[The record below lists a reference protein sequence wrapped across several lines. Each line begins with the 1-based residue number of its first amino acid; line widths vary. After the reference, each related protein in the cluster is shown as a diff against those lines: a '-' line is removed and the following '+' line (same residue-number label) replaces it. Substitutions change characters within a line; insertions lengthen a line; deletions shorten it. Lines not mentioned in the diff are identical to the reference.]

1 MGGAVEVG
9 AVDEEFPRKASVPA
23 EEVGGAGFLSL
34 AEVEGSLVAEI
45 ESLRVTLESEM
56 AGAGVMIGDLVEA
69 TTLLSGVVETG
80 VATAEGVDVGPLEIA
95 VEVAEVVEE
104 VVEAEIASMALVA
117 EVLDLVMV
125 KEVS

>member
-1 MGGAVEVG
+1 MAGAVEVR
-9 AVDEEFPRKASVPA
+9 AVDEEFPREASVLA
-23 EEVGGAGFLSL
+23 EKVGGAGFLSL
-34 AEVEGSLVAEI
+34 AEVKGSLVAEI

-56 AGAGVMIGDLVEA
+56 AGAGVIIDDLVEA
-69 TTLLSGVVETG
+69 TALLSAVVETG
-80 VATAEGVDVGPLEIA
+80 VATAEGVDFGPLDIA

-125 KEVS
+125 KEIS

>member
-1 MGGAVEVG
+1 VGGVVEVG
-9 AVDEEFPRKASVPA
+9 AVDEEFPREASVLA

-34 AEVEGSLVAEI
+34 AEVKDSLVAEI
-45 ESLRVTLESEM
+45 ESLRVTLESEI
-56 AGAGVMIGDLVEA
+56 AGAGAMIGDLVEA

-80 VATAEGVDVGPLEIA
+80 VATAEGVNVGPLEIA
-95 VEVAEVVEE
+95 VEVVKVVEE
-104 VVEAEIASMALVA
+104 VVGAEIASMALVA

>member
-1 MGGAVEVG
+1 MGGVVEVG
-9 AVDEEFPRKASVPA
+9 TVDEEFPREASVLA

-34 AEVEGSLVAEI
+34 AEVKSSLVAEI

-56 AGAGVMIGDLVEA
+56 AGAGVIIGDLVEA
-69 TTLLSGVVETG
+69 TALLSDVVETG

-104 VVEAEIASMALVA
+104 VVDDEIASMALVA

-125 KEVS
+125 KEI